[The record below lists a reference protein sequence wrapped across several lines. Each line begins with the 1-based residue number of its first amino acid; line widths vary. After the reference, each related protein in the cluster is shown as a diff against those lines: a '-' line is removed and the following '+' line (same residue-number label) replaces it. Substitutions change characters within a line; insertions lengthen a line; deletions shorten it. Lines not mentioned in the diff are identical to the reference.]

1 MNQPLETYE
10 HEAPVEDLSLPVSE
24 SSRRPRRIAAFSLTA
39 GVILLFTLSYFAVR
53 GRPQTTAVNGF
64 ELVATTDGV
73 VSQVLVQEGQL
84 VEQGELLV
92 AFDDTAEQH
101 ELNAAQQAL
110 QAMAS
115 QVKNTDV
122 AVAVTPPEGV
132 AGRIVPI
139 GPLPRG
145 PRPSMPSNQKLP
157 VLPAPKGAPNSPL
170 PAVEAAPTTP
180 PTTTIDLEAGVR
192 ELETK
197 IAETKNDILST
208 EHRLGTA
215 RTEAEDAQKNA
226 EAAKVIADQRRQQM
240 EKMKMLLSEGAVSQ
254 LETARAEVQYASAQG
269 GYEVALRLADEARA
283 KVQTLEDELA
293 KQQKAVPELEKSLVA
308 NREMI
313 KKVAAIKPTP
323 MTNPATPA
331 PPIRE
336 LDDRPSSLPK
346 PAFVQAA
353 PLPSTPTKVEVDKG
367 AIREVDQQ
375 LAAARERVDKAE
387 AALVARRFTSTRK
400 GKVVRILVKP
410 GEHVKAGQ
418 VVAIIQ

>member
-1 MNQPLETYE
+1 M
-10 HEAPVEDLSLPVSE
+10 EDLSLPVSE
-24 SSRRPRRIAAFSLTA
+24 ASRRPRRLAAVLLTA
-39 GVILLFTLSYFAVR
+39 GVVVLFTLSYFAVR
-53 GRPQTTAVNGF
+53 GRPATTDVKGF

-84 VEQGELLV
+84 VEQGEVLV
-92 AFDDTAEQH
+92 AFDDTAEQQ
-101 ELNAAQQAL
+101 ELAAAQQAL

-115 QVKNTDV
+115 EVKNTDV

-145 PRPSMPSNQKLP
+145 PRPSQKLP
-157 VLPAPKGAPNSPL
+157 VLPAPKGTPEGQL
-170 PAVEAAPTTP
+170 PAVDSASTTP
-180 PTTTIDLEAGVR
+180 PATVVDLEAGAR
-192 ELETK
+192 ELESK
-197 IAETKNDILST
+197 IAATKNDILST
-208 EHRLGTA
+208 EFQLTTA

-226 EAAKVIADQRRQQM
+226 EAAKVIAEQRKQQM
-240 EKMKMLLSEGAVSQ
+240 DKMKMLLSEGAVSQ
-254 LETARAEVQYASAQG
+254 LETARAEVQHASAQG
-269 GYEVALRLADEARA
+269 GYEVAVRLADEARE
-283 KVQTLEDELA
+283 KVQTLEAELA
-293 KQQKAVPELEKSLVA
+293 KHQKAVPELEKSLVA
-308 NREMI
+308 TRETI
-313 KKVAAIKPTP
+313 KKVAVIKPTP
-323 MTNPATPA
+323 LTNTTTPPA
-331 PPIRE
+331 PIRE

-375 LAAARERVDKAE
+375 LTAAKERVDKAE
-387 AALVARRFTSTRK
+387 AALVARRLTSTRK

-418 VVAIIQ
+418 VIAIIQ